1 MTDEPTPTPTI
12 VSTAP
17 IGYMSDK
24 TAVVAQTVRQI
35 RGLLKKIEGV
45 LDIPVASSSNTPT
58 RLPGRP
64 PLSDEARVKRRSILI
79 HEGVIRRAYRA
90 AERVIREPPDLTVF
104 SSVLTWAVNKR
115 LVKDYDC
122 EPHIEPSEEREQEV
136 RNELSALPPAAVT
149 LLTRD
154 RFTVWPDDGR
164 FLAAIRQVEEDEARK
179 EITGFGV
186 AHTPERKALEKAF
199 AKKFGHRP

>member
-1 MTDEPTPTPTI
+1 LDLEVAFKTD
-12 VSTAP
+12 A
-17 IGYMSDK
+17 
-24 TAVVAQTVRQI
+24 
-35 RGLLKKIEGV
+35 
-45 LDIPVASSSNTPT
+45 PT